1 MELKDVDLN
10 LLVVFDQLLR
20 QGTVSG
26 TAKAMNLS
34 QPAVSNALARLRT
47 LLGDQLFV
55 RSSKGMLPTP
65 LALELAEPVG
75 YALESLQATLSQKLT
90 FDPAHSARAFRVAM
104 TDIGEVHFIPPL
116 MSSLGQRAPGVT
128 LATVRNTA
136 VDLATDM
143 SQGRIDLAVG
153 HLPELSTGF
162 FQRRLF
168 RQRYVCLFRPD
179 HAMDKQKVSMRD
191 FEAAEH
197 VVVTAAGTGH
207 ARVDEIL
214 AEAGVHRKVR
224 LRVPHFVALADII
237 ATTDLVATVT
247 WTFAERCA
255 KYFGLKYVGHPFAL
269 PEIQINLF
277 WHARYHHDPANQWLR
292 NQFVEL
298 FSE

>member
-10 LLVVFDQLLR
+10 LLVVFDHLLR

-26 TAKAMNLS
+26 AARALGLS

-47 LLGDQLFV
+47 LLGDELFV

-65 LALELAEPVG
+65 LAQELAEPVA
-75 YALESLQATLSQKLT
+75 YALESLQGALTHKLA
-90 FDPAHSARAFRVAM
+90 FDPLHSVRAFRIAM

-116 MSSLGQRAPGVT
+116 MGALGERAPGVSV
-128 LATVRNTA
+128 ATVRNTA
-136 VDLATDM
+136 VDLAMEM

-153 HLPELSTGF
+153 HLPELSTEF
-162 FQRRLF
+162 FQRGLF
-168 RQRYVCLFRPD
+168 RQQYVCLFRPG
-179 HAMDKQKVSMRD
+179 HAMDKKTVSRRD

-214 AEAGVHRKVR
+214 ARNGVQRNVR
-224 LRVPHFVALADII
+224 LHVPHFVALGDIL

-247 WTFAERCA
+247 RTFAERCA
-255 KYFGLKYVGHPFAL
+255 KYFGLRYVKHPCAL
-269 PEIQINLF
+269 PEIPINLL
-277 WHARYHHDPANQWLR
+277 WHARYHRDPANQWLR
-292 NQFVEL
+292 GQFIEL
-298 FSE
+298 FSD

>member
-26 TAKAMNLS
+26 TAKVMNLS

-47 LLGDQLFV
+47 LLGDPLFV

-116 MSSLGQRAPGVT
+116 MSSLGQNAPGVT
-128 LATVRNTA
+128 LTTVRNTS

-143 SQGRIDLAVG
+143 NQGRIDLAVG

-168 RQRYVCLFRPD
+168 RQRYVCLFRPG
-179 HAMDKQKVSMRD
+179 HALDKKRINMRD

-207 ARVDEIL
+207 ARVDEAL
-214 AEAGVHRKVR
+214 AEAGVHRRVR
-224 LRVPHFVALADII
+224 LRVPHFVALGDII

-255 KYFGLKYVGHPFAL
+255 KYFGLRHVSHPFAL
-269 PEIQINLF
+269 PEIQINLL

-298 FSE
+298 FSA